1 MTRIA
6 PAALALLATAAITA
20 AAPAEAHTFGA
31 AGAGLAGGFTHPLL
45 GLDHLL
51 AMVGVGAWAAQ
62 LGGRAR
68 WGVPAA
74 FVAVMALGGLAGASG
89 LHLPMVEL
97 GIAGSVLVVGALIA
111 FGTRLGLV
119 PAMALVAAFALFH
132 GHAHGTEMP
141 SAANAALYGLGFVA
155 ATALLHAAG
164 FAAAGLARRPLLL
177 RLGGGAIAAAGL
189 VLLVG
194 G

>member
-1 MTRIA
+1 L
-6 PAALALLATAAITA
+6 AAATAA
-20 AAPAEAHTFGA
+20 AAPAEAHTLGA
-31 AGAGLAGGFTHPLL
+31 AGAGLGEGFTHPLL

-51 AMVGVGAWAAQ
+51 AMVGVGVWAAQ
-62 LGGRAR
+62 LGASSR
-68 WGVPAA
+68 WMVPAA

-111 FGTRLGLV
+111 FGARLGTV
-119 PAMALVAAFALFH
+119 PAMALVAAFALLH
-132 GHAHGTEMP
+132 GHAHGAEMP
-141 SAANAALYGLGFVA
+141 PVANAALYGLGFVA

-164 FAAAGLARRPLLL
+164 FAAAELARRPILL
-177 RLGGGAIAAAGL
+177 RLGGGAIAAAG
-189 VLLVG
+189 VLLLAG

>member
-6 PAALALLATAAITA
+6 TALALSAAAIAAA

-31 AGAGLAGGFTHPLL
+31 AGAGLAGGFAHPLL

-62 LGGRAR
+62 LGGRSR

-74 FVAVMALGGLAGASG
+74 FVAMMALGGLLGASG
-89 LHLPMVEL
+89 LEAPLVEF
-97 GIAGSVLVVGALIA
+97 GIAGSVLIVGCLVACNA
-111 FGTRLGLV
+111 RLGTAS
-119 PAMALVAAFALFH
+119 AMAVVAVFALFH
-132 GHAHGTEMP
+132 GHAHGAEMP
-141 SAANAALYGLGFVA
+141 AAANAALYGLGFAA

-164 FAAAGLARRPLLL
+164 FAAAELARRPMLV
-177 RLGGGAIAAAGL
+177 RLGGGAVAAAGL
-189 VLLVG
+189 LLLAG

>member
-1 MTRIA
+1 MTKTA
-6 PAALALLATAAITA
+6 PALALLAIAAGA

-31 AGAGLAGGFTHPLL
+31 AGAGLAEGFAHPLL

-51 AMVGVGAWAAQ
+51 AMLGVGVWAAQ
-62 LGGRAR
+62 LGGGAR
-68 WGVPAA
+68 WRVPAA
-74 FVAVMALGGLAGASG
+74 FVAVMALGGLVGASG
-89 LHLPMVEL
+89 LQLPLVEL

-111 FGTRLGLV
+111 AGARLGTV

-132 GHAHGTEMP
+132 GHAHGAEMP
-141 SAANAALYGLGFVA
+141 AAANATLYGLGFVV

-164 FAAAGLARRPLLL
+164 FGAAELAKRPLLL
-177 RLGGGAIAAAGL
+177 RLGGGAIAATGVL
-189 VLLVG
+189 LLVG